1 MRKLVNLNAK
11 LNIIVSKI
19 NATIAP
25 EFSNALCDYNY
36 GRTKDKWIEKQV
48 DLAHSGVT
56 LIS

>member
-1 MRKLVNLNAK
+1 MRGKIMRKLVNLNAK

-36 GRTKDKWIEKQV
+36 GRTKDK
-48 DLAHSGVT
+48 
-56 LIS
+56 